1 MLGVEGSGHWVTPAR
16 EKGAVDEWSRMG
28 SEREGA
34 SPGEPEWQ
42 AQCSAIH
49 SHKVEVSHVSIRLIP
64 LTHTTFISAI
74 SCSIPIA
81 QSLWDTGNL
90 LCAAAQG
97 KWSLCLILAPRLDWI
112 FLSVWVG
119 LVFLLFLFAWGLV

>member
-1 MLGVEGSGHWVTPAR
+1 
-16 EKGAVDEWSRMG
+16 MG

-34 SPGEPEWQ
+34 SPGEPALQ

-49 SHKVEVSHVSIRLIP
+49 SHEVEGSQVSNRLTPFSCIP
-64 LTHTTFISAI
+64 LTSAS

-81 QSLWDTGNL
+81 QLLWDTGTFL
-90 LCAAAQG
+90 HATAQG
-97 KWSLCLILAPRLDWI
+97 KQLLCLILAPRLDWL

-119 LVFLLFLFAWGLV
+119 LVFLLLLFV